1 MFIMIASFS
10 FLVSFFVGWYLPD
23 SPTKAKCFSEE
34 DKLLLVERVRG
45 NDQGIKNP
53 KWVKSQFIEAITD
66 PFCWMLF
73 SLTVLN
79 TLVVGGIGTFGSLLI
94 NKAFGFNVK
103 QSQLLGMPQG
113 VFVSGLILGSTWLVH
128 RYNQTCLVLFG
139 LVIPNLVCTIVLITV
154 PPSPTTKGGLLVAYY
169 FMQCYQAQNP
179 IIFSL
184 LSRNVAGQTKKV
196 AGYTMAFLGWAGGNA
211 ISSQLFQSQWAPR
224 YIPTLYI
231 HIGLY
236 GLFMI
241 DIMLCR
247 FMLISRNKRKIAA
260 ARDQGITENQHLKA
274 FEDLTDR
281 QNPEFRYSY

>member
-1 MFIMIASFS
+1 M
-10 FLVSFFVGWYLPD
+10 
-23 SPTKAKCFSEE
+23 
-34 DKLLLVERVRG
+34 
-45 NDQGIKNP
+45 
-53 KWVKSQFIEAITD
+53 
-66 PFCWMLF
+66 
-73 SLTVLN
+73 
-79 TLVVGGIGTFGSLLI
+79 
-94 NKAFGFNVK
+94 
-103 QSQLLGMPQG
+103 
-113 VFVSGLILGSTWLVH
+113 
-128 RYNQTCLVLFG
+128 
-139 LVIPNLVCTIVLITV
+139 
-154 PPSPTTKGGLLVAYY
+154 AYY

-241 DIMLCR
+241 DVMLCR
-247 FMLISRNKRKIAA
+247 FMLISRNKKKIAA

-281 QNPEFRYSY
+281 QNPEFRCEFGRGKLVR